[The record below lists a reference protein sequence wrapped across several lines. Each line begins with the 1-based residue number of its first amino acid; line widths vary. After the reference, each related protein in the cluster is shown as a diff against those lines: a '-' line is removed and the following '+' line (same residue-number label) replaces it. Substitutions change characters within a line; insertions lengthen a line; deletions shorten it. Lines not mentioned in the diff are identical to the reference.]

1 MNAVNPSVASCDHRE
16 QVLDSGG
23 VVFADAAH
31 HRRRGAHPLSV
42 RLPVDTEPLNGRNLG
57 VRPDP
62 SAGFVFEDLGA
73 PSRNRLQARCP
84 QARDHMGERQPL
96 ALRDV
101 PDLRSRERV
110 KVNRGEGRFE
120 LPQQPFVEV
129 DSQGWMVASLEQDPG
144 PPGRDGFVDLL
155 RDHLERQD
163 VCALLLGFVA
173 KDAEAATVDT
183 DIGVVDVAV
192 DDGGDLVPG
201 VHLTPDGVGHRAEL
215 VQGHPPQ
222 TGSRV
227 AHPTTARRRG
237 PSRRCARPPA
247 GRSGPDTLRTGV
259 RLRARPR
266 HGGATT
272 RLRRRAAET
281 PASRRVPGLRAET
294 SRCSRGTPGS
304 RPTRP
309 RALAPT
315 RA

>member
-1 MNAVNPSVASCDHRE
+1 MNAVNPPVASCDHRE

-129 DSQGWMVASLEQDPG
+129 DSQGWMVASL
-144 PPGRDGFVDLL
+144 
-155 RDHLERQD
+155 
-163 VCALLLGFVA
+163 VA